1 MEIVNWN
8 TSEIVIITDHT
19 LNFNSNNAIGAN
31 STPLDLKDI
40 TAEFM
45 DTVDRPSANS
55 SAANGKL

>member
-19 LNFNSNNAIGAN
+19 LNFNSNNAVGAN
-31 STPLDLKDI
+31 NTPLDLKDI

-45 DTVDRPSANS
+45 DTGPNS